1 MRRPIWRLQLSGGCS
16 TGWCGGSLG
25 RSHFFRSYLAALLFG
40 RSRRRVMRCRRSSA
54 ILVYG
59 AATAVAFLLLERRET
74 EWLAVDPRLAAA
86 LARRTRPLGT
96 AAPALGLFVIGL
108 GLILPLVLV

>member
-1 MRRPIWRLQLSGGCS
+1 MLFRSRLGDDKTRRKD
-16 TGWCGGSLG
+16 G
-25 RSHFFRSYLAALLFG
+25 RSSELAVQTAGDALPSLIG
-40 RSRRRVMRCRRSSA
+40 H
-54 ILVYG
+54 LVYG
-59 AATAVAFLLLERRET
+59 AATAVAFLVLERRET

-86 LARRTRPLGT
+86 LARRTCPLGT